1 MAWLYLFFGG
11 VFESLFAFS
20 LGKISESEG
29 RETVFWLVSFL
40 IAVGLS
46 MWFLY
51 KAIDAGLGIGI
62 SYAVWGAIGVVGSVL
77 LGYFYF
83 HEPLTFWKIFFLSTL
98 LISVIG
104 LNLSSV
110 K

>member
-20 LGKISESEG
+20 LGKISEAEG